1 MKTSHLKDAIRL
13 GFYELGEI
21 HYKYGYINEAIK
33 AFIKSHDYSINQ
45 DDLYK
50 SSVMIARI
58 ALELKHI
65 TFINKYSGEAN

>member
-13 GFYELGEI
+13 GFYELGDI

-50 SSVMIARI
+50 SSVRI
-58 ALELKHI
+58 A
-65 TFINKYSGEAN
+65 